1 MQHTSKQLIKYLIL
15 LIFLSSCNQN
25 KDGSETTNNKSESFI
40 KICKEFKSDVEFAR
54 DYKYTEKHPLAPSE
68 KVNAELGK
76 FVDLTTK
83 EYSKNETEVI
93 LGDIKK
99 EQCDTVLRDLSILAE
114 EQMENKAVD
123 DFIKYYSKN
132 KIQKTTH
139 SSLQEKIDSLQ
150 NLMKIKEGYSFVYL
164 KNYFVLTAN
173 ELEMVNNLDKYSK
186 NDVKI
191 ENFKGHLQNLKN
203 KYVTFVGAGFP
214 LSGISINILTG
225 AKINLIDIDKVQ
237 LRKAKAFL
245 KIIAKAGIINIQD
258 FSFTHADGKEVS
270 YSKGKIKTDI
280 LHLASALPNSV
291 KKEIF
296 KNIAREKANQIIII
310 DRYVSGIFKLL
321 YDNKVYSKEVPD
333 FKTIAKIY
341 PENLYRY
348 KKEGNK
354 DIAVKPTSIMNVNS
368 SRLLILN

>member
-1 MQHTSKQLIKYLIL
+1 MQYSLKQTAKFLIPFIA
-15 LIFLSSCNQN
+15 LSSCVCH
-25 KDGSETTNNKSESFI
+25 KCGDRISNNKSQPFI
-40 KICKEFKSDVEFAR
+40 HICKEFKSDVEFAR
-54 DYKYTEKHPLAPSE
+54 NYKYTEKHPLEPSK

-132 KIQKTTH
+132 KIQKITH
-139 SSLQEKIDSLQ
+139 SSLQGKIDSLQ

-191 ENFKGHLQNLKN
+191 ENFKGHLPNLKN

-237 LRKAKAFL
+237 LRKAKDFL
-245 KIIAKAGIINIQD
+245 TIISKAGIINIKD
-258 FSFTHADGKEVS
+258 FSFTHADGQTLS

-280 LHLASALPNSV
+280 LHLASALPNGV

-296 KNIAREKANQIIII
+296 RNMAKEKANQIIII

-341 PENLYRY
+341 PENLYHY
-348 KKEGNK
+348 KKDSNK
-354 DIAVKPTSIMNVNS
+354 DIVVKPTSIMNVNS